1 MFIDACR
8 QNWSWSELDFIRFSK
23 WVLDDWDAKR
33 SFYVFRQQ
41 LKKTGRENRAVMSID
56 SWPEVKLIRAWL
68 YCGIIEYLPW
78 LKREVKFDGGM
89 LLPLHVHAA
98 TEEDWQRR
106 LFIDT
111 WPELKLIRASMNCLT
126 EVSPLYVHAATG
138 FTTGLV
144 CLHGNISPICSRGNW
159 SCYSKPVC
167 SHNATEAFCH

>member
-8 QNWSWSELDFIRFSK
+8 QNWSWSELDFIRFSE

-33 SFYVFRQQ
+33 SFYIFRQQ
-41 LKKTGRENRAVMSID
+41 LKKTDREDRAVMSID

-68 YCGIIEYLPW
+68 YYGLNEYLPW

-89 LLPLHVHAA
+89 FLPLHVHAA

-111 WPELKLIRASMNCLT
+111 WPELKLIRAWLHWIVWRRFHHYM
-126 EVSPLYVHAATG
+126 
-138 FTTGLV
+138 FTQQLV
-144 CLHGNISPICSRGNW
+144 LPWGYHGVNMFTRQ
-159 SCYSKPVC
+159 
-167 SHNATEAFCH
+167 H